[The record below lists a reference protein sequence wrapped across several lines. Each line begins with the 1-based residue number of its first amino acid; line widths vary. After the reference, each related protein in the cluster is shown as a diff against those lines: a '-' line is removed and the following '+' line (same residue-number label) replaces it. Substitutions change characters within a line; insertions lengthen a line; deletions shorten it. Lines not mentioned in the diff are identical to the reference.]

1 MEFKFKETI
10 NVNSFTFKKQVIEET
25 IDLLG
30 EKKNYVRNDI
40 AFYTMIAFLDNMIEE
55 NMLIE
60 ALGEDKNLMDKLY
73 DVIEPLYIEHIQ
85 KNEENY
91 KVFIDIVEQLEE
103 YFEREVMNKHSIPG
117 LLYTV
122 LEEIGNMKPD
132 EIVKLFE
139 LFEQQVLTRMKDNKK
154 VSTKEVQKPQR
165 EKQLQM
171 DEPIDNKK
179 IEELINE
186 FKNKNNITA

>member
-25 IDLLG
+25 VDLLG

-40 AFYTMIAFLDNMIEE
+40 AFYAMIAFLDNMIEE

>member
-40 AFYTMIAFLDNMIEE
+40 AFYAMIAFLDNMIEE

>member
-40 AFYTMIAFLDNMIEE
+40 AFYAMIAFLDNMIEE

-139 LFEQQVLTRMKDNKK
+139 LFEQQVLTRMKNNKT
-154 VSTKEVQKPQR
+154 VSTKEVQKPQK

>member
-1 MEFKFKETI
+1 MQPPNAPSPISVTLSGIVTLVSEVQFWNAEDPTEEVYKIINELTICVFET
-10 NVNSFTFKKQVIEET
+10 VIEE
-25 IDLLG
+25 L
-30 EKKNYVRNDI
+30 KCQ
-40 AFYTMIAFLDNMIEE
+40 LD
-55 NMLIE
+55 
-60 ALGEDKNLMDKLY
+60 
-73 DVIEPLYIEHIQ
+73 
-85 KNEENY
+85 
-91 KVFIDIVEQLEE
+91 
-103 YFEREVMNKHSIPG
+103 
-117 LLYTV
+117 
-122 LEEIGNMKPD
+122 NMKPD

-139 LFEQQVLTRMKDNKK
+139 LFEQQVLTRMKDNKT

>member
-10 NVNSFTFKKQVIEET
+10 NINSFTFKKQVIEET

-40 AFYTMIAFLDNMIEE
+40 AFYAMIAFLDNMIEE

-91 KVFIDIVEQLEE
+91 RVFTDIVEQLEE
-103 YFEREVMNKHSIPG
+103 YLERESLNKHSITG

-122 LEEIGNMKPD
+122 LDEIGNMKPE

-139 LFEQQVLTRMKDNKK
+139 LFEQQVLTRMKNNKT
-154 VSTKEVQKPQR
+154 VSTKEVQKPQK

>member
-40 AFYTMIAFLDNMIEE
+40 AFYAMIAFLDNMIEE

-60 ALGEDKNLMDKLY
+60 ALGEDKNLMNKLY

-91 KVFIDIVEQLEE
+91 RVFTDIVEQLEE

-122 LEEIGNMKPD
+122 LEEVGNMKPE
-132 EIVKLFE
+132 EIVRVFE
-139 LFEQQVLTRMKDNKK
+139 LFEQQVLTRMKNNKM
-154 VSTKEVQKPQR
+154 VSTKEVQKPQK

>member
-10 NVNSFTFKKQVIEET
+10 NINSFTFKKQVIEET

-40 AFYTMIAFLDNMIEE
+40 AFYAMIAFLDNMIEE

-91 KVFIDIVEQLEE
+91 RVFTDIVEQLEE

-122 LEEIGNMKPD
+122 LDEIGNMKPE

-139 LFEQQVLTRMKDNKK
+139 LFEQQVLTRMKNNKT
-154 VSTKEVQKPQR
+154 VSTKEVQKPQK

>member
-40 AFYTMIAFLDNMIEE
+40 AFYAMIAFLDNMIEE

-154 VSTKEVQKPQR
+154 ISTKEVQKPQR

>member
-25 IDLLG
+25 VDLLG

-40 AFYTMIAFLDNMIEE
+40 AFYAMIAFLDNMIEE

-91 KVFIDIVEQLEE
+91 RVFIDIVEQLEE

>member
-91 KVFIDIVEQLEE
+91 RVFTDIVEQLEE
-103 YFEREVMNKHSIPG
+103 YLEREVMNKHSIPG

>member
-179 IEELINE
+179 IEELITE